1 MRKIVLIFC
10 LNVLLGQDGIGD
22 WKISEKT
29 DKMTD
34 ERILT
39 LYTKSKD
46 SQFFNYSSKE
56 GQLIIRSTNGK
67 LALIVSWGG
76 FITNDAA
83 QVTYRIGNEEA
94 KTEYWY
100 MSTNNQSTF
109 AKRPIEIIN
118 KMKDEKRALFRVTP
132 YGDNP
137 VTYSFNITGL
147 DSLIKKYPDDF
158 VSLDES
164 NVSEAS
170 TKFVSYDDPP
180 KPKTPIRPKYPK
192 EAKEAG
198 IEGTV
203 IVQVF
208 VDEKGKV
215 TETKI
220 LKGIPNSGL
229 DEAAIEAIRKTR
241 FKPAKA
247 RGKSVGVWISIPVN
261 FRLNGDSFLSPNPID
276 GISKDGKTV
285 LLIMLFGLFFT
296 FLLIQ

>member
-1 MRKIVLIFC
+1 MRKMVLMFC
-10 LNVLLGQDGIGD
+10 LNFLLGQDGIGD

-29 DKMTD
+29 DEMTD

-76 FITNDAA
+76 FITNDGV

-94 KTEYWY
+94 KTEYWS

-147 DSLIKKYPDDF
+147 DSIINQYPEDF
-158 VSLDES
+158 VSLDEGDEIEKR
-164 NVSEAS
+164 VI
-170 TKFVSYDDPP
+170 FVPYDDPP
-180 KPKTPIRPKYPK
+180 RPLTPIRPKYPQIAQEK
-192 EAKEAG
+192 R

-208 VDEKGKV
+208 VNEKGKV
-215 TETKI
+215 TETNI
-220 LKGIPNSGL
+220 SKGIPNSEL
-229 DEAAIEAIRKTR
+229 DEAAIEAIKKTK
-241 FKPAKA
+241 FKPAMQ
-247 RGKSVGVWISIPVN
+247 RGKPVGVWIYIPVN
-261 FRLNGDSFLSPNPID
+261 FRLGGTTSTNSGGGVYEGENI
-276 GISKDGKTV
+276 V
-285 LLIMLFGLFFT
+285 LITMVLGLIFT

>member
-1 MRKIVLIFC
+1 MVLMFC
-10 LNVLLGQDGIGD
+10 LNFLLGQDGIGD

-29 DKMTD
+29 DEMTD

-76 FITNDAA
+76 FITNDGA

-94 KTEYWY
+94 KTEYWS

-147 DSLIKKYPDDF
+147 DSIINQYPEDF
-158 VSLDES
+158 VSLDEGDEIEKR
-164 NVSEAS
+164 VI
-170 TKFVSYDDPP
+170 FVPYDDPP
-180 KPKTPIRPKYPK
+180 RPLTPIRPKYPQIAQEK
-192 EAKEAG
+192 R

-208 VDEKGKV
+208 VNEKGKV
-215 TETKI
+215 TETNI
-220 LKGIPNSGL
+220 SKGIPNSEL
-229 DEAAIEAIRKTR
+229 DEAAIEAIKKTK
-241 FKPAKA
+241 FKPAMQ
-247 RGKSVGVWISIPVN
+247 RGKPVGVWIYIPVN
-261 FRLNGDSFLSPNPID
+261 FRLGGTTSTNSGGGVYEGENI
-276 GISKDGKTV
+276 V
-285 LLIMLFGLFFT
+285 LITMVLGLIFT

>member
-1 MRKIVLIFC
+1 MVLMFC
-10 LNVLLGQDGIGD
+10 LNFLLGQDGIGD

-29 DKMTD
+29 DEMTD

-76 FITNDAA
+76 FITNDGA

-94 KTEYWY
+94 KTEYWS

-147 DSLIKKYPDDF
+147 DSIINQYPEDF
-158 VSLDES
+158 VSLDEGDEIEKR
-164 NVSEAS
+164 VI
-170 TKFVSYDDPP
+170 FVPYDDPP
-180 KPKTPIRPKYPK
+180 RPLTPIRPKYPQIAQEK
-192 EAKEAG
+192 R

-208 VDEKGKV
+208 VNEKGKV
-215 TETKI
+215 TETNI
-220 LKGIPNSGL
+220 SKGIPNSGL
-229 DEAAIEAIRKTR
+229 DEAAIEAIKKTK
-241 FKPAKA
+241 FKPAMQ
-247 RGKSVGVWISIPVN
+247 RGKPVGVWIYIPVN
-261 FRLNGDSFLSPNPID
+261 FRLGGTTSTNSGGGVYEGENI
-276 GISKDGKTV
+276 V
-285 LLIMLFGLFFT
+285 LITMVLGLIFT

>member
-1 MRKIVLIFC
+1 MVLMFC
-10 LNVLLGQDGIGD
+10 LNFLLGQDGIGD

-29 DKMTD
+29 DEMTD

-76 FITNDAA
+76 FITNDGV

-94 KTEYWY
+94 KTEYWS

-147 DSLIKKYPDDF
+147 DSIINQYPEDF
-158 VSLDES
+158 VSLDEGDEIEKR
-164 NVSEAS
+164 VI
-170 TKFVSYDDPP
+170 FVPYDDPP
-180 KPKTPIRPKYPK
+180 RPLTPIRPKYPQIAQEK
-192 EAKEAG
+192 R

-208 VDEKGKV
+208 VNEKGKV
-215 TETKI
+215 TETNI
-220 LKGIPNSGL
+220 SKGIPNSEL
-229 DEAAIEAIRKTR
+229 DEAAIEAIKKTK
-241 FKPAKA
+241 FKPAMQ
-247 RGKSVGVWISIPVN
+247 RGKPVGVWIYIPVN
-261 FRLNGDSFLSPNPID
+261 FRLGGTTSTNSGGGVYEGENI
-276 GISKDGKTV
+276 V
-285 LLIMLFGLFFT
+285 LITMVLGLIFT

>member
-1 MRKIVLIFC
+1 MRKMVLMFC
-10 LNVLLGQDGIGD
+10 LNFLLGQDGIGD

-29 DKMTD
+29 DEMTD

-46 SQFFNYSSKE
+46 LQFFNYSSKK

-76 FITNDAA
+76 FITNDGA

-94 KTEYWY
+94 KTEYWS

-147 DSLIKKYPDDF
+147 DSIINQYPEDF
-158 VSLDES
+158 VSLDEGDEIEKR
-164 NVSEAS
+164 VI
-170 TKFVSYDDPP
+170 FVPYDDPP

-192 EAKEAG
+192 IAQEAG

-203 IVQVF
+203 VVQVF
-208 VDEKGKV
+208 VDKKGHV
-215 TETKI
+215 EGTTI
-220 LKGIPNSGL
+220 LKGLTPELNQ
-229 DEAAIEAIRKTR
+229 AAKDAIRKTR
-241 FKPAKA
+241 FKPAKQQG
-247 RGKSVGVWISIPVN
+247 RDVGVWISIPVN
-261 FRLNGDSFLSPNPID
+261 FRLGGTTSTNSGGGVYEGENI
-276 GISKDGKTV
+276 V
-285 LLIMLFGLFFT
+285 LITMVLGLIFT